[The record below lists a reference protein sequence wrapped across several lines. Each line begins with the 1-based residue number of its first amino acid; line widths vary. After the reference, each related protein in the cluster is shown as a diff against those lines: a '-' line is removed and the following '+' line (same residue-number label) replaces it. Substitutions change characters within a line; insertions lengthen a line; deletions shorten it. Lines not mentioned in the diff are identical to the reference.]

1 MHVGRAAVVALY
13 AARVIHVVGA
23 AGTILVLGAY
33 FLVST
38 RRIRSE
44 SVTFQAM
51 NLVGAVLLTVYA
63 VVLTAWAT
71 VALNGIWGV
80 IALAALARVVRQHRE
95 GKAPGLAP
103 PQ

>member
-1 MHVGRAAVVALY
+1 
-13 AARVIHVVGA
+13 VIHLVGA

-44 SVTFQAM
+44 SVAFQAM
-51 NLVGAVLLTVYA
+51 NLVGAALLTVYA
-63 VVLTAWAT
+63 VALTAWAT
-71 VALNGIWGV
+71 VALNGVWGV
-80 IALAALARVVRQHRE
+80 IALAALVRVVRQHRRAGGPE
-95 GKAPGLAP
+95 LVP